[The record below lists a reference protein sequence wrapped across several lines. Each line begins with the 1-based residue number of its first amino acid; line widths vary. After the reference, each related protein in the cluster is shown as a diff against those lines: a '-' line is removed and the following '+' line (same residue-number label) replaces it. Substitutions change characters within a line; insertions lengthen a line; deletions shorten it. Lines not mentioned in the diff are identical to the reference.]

1 MNTMNVKCIEMT
13 GDEFHLLLATVRT
26 YGLKYMILCL
36 YKDNCLLK
44 RKRINITRNPSMSER
59 ILVFSGNISRDLHNG
74 NI

>member
-1 MNTMNVKCIEMT
+1 MNTMNVKCIETT
-13 GDEFHLLLATVRT
+13 GDEFHLLSATVRT

-44 RKRINITRNPSMSER
+44 RKRITRNPSMSER
-59 ILVFSGNISRDLHNG
+59 ILVFSGNISRDLQNG